1 MHLCSSSRCVRVSAT
16 PKFDA
21 SESAPEP
28 ISGLTRHAGIA
39 PRMFGEIFRAVEKDR
54 KRMEYSISTYAATAA
69 GARRSCGGADPRQ
82 SESRR
87 LGRRLE
93 GTMSS

>member
-39 PRMFGEIFRAVEKDR
+39 PRMCLALYMLHRP
-54 KRMEYSISTYAATAA
+54 STCRGKTWPQRCSVRLPAT
-69 GARRSCGGADPRQ
+69 GKGQGQ
-82 SESRR
+82 
-87 LGRRLE
+87 GQ
-93 GTMSS
+93 GQGKG